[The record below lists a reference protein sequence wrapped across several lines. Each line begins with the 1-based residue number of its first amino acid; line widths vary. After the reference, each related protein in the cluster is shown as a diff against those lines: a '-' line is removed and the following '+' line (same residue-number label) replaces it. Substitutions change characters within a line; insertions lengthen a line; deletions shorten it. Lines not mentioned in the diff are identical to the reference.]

1 MLSKSKVAVTIIL
14 LLIMV
19 SFVSLLEAD
28 TAYALK
34 LNEYGSRAMSK
45 GDEGIDVAVLQQ
57 KLSRLN
63 YYSGSIDGIYGGA
76 TVESVKKFQ
85 RDNSLKVDGIFG
97 STSFE
102 AIPSLKSELN
112 HNISRDNIILLAR
125 IIHGEARGED
135 FKGKVAVGS
144 VILNRIKSSQ
154 FPDTIRDVILQK
166 GQFSSLMDG
175 QANYYPGEEEL
186 QAARAAL
193 LGYDPTL
200 GSVYFYNP
208 EIATNTAWISRRNFV
223 KRIGGHVFL
232 R

>member
-1 MLSKSKVAVTIIL
+1 MMLSKSRILISVML

-19 SFVSLLEAD
+19 SFVSLEKAEALD
-28 TAYALK
+28 LT
-34 LNEYGSRAMSK
+34 EFGSRVMQR

-57 KLSRLN
+57 KLKQLN
-63 YYSGSIDGIYGGA
+63 YYDGSIDGLYGAGTA
-76 TVESVKKFQ
+76 EAVKKFQ
-85 RDNSLKVDGIFG
+85 TDNGLKVDGIFG
-97 STSFE
+97 ESSFKI
-102 AIPSLKSELN
+102 IPDLKAELN
-112 HNISRDNIILLAR
+112 HNISRDDIILLAR

-144 VILNRIKSSQ
+144 VILNRIKSNK
-154 FPDTIRDVILQK
+154 FPNSIRNVILQK

-200 GSVYFYNP
+200 GSIYFYNP
-208 EIATNTAWISRRNFV
+208 AIATDTAWISHRNFV
-223 KRIGGHVFL
+223 TRIGGHVFL

>member
-1 MLSKSKVAVTIIL
+1 MLSRNKFLISVVL

-19 SFVSLLEAD
+19 SFVNLKEAK
-28 TAYALK
+28 ALD
-34 LNEYGSRAMSK
+34 LDEFGSRTLQRS
-45 GDEGIDVAVLQQ
+45 DEGIDVAVLQQ
-57 KLSRLN
+57 KLKQLN
-63 YYSGSIDGIYGGA
+63 YYSGSIDGIYGGG
-76 TVESVKKFQ
+76 TVEAVKKFQ
-85 RDNSLKVDGIFG
+85 RDNSLQVDGVFG
-97 STSFE
+97 QSSFDLMPE
-102 AIPSLKSELN
+102 LKADLN
-112 HNISRDNIILLAR
+112 YNISRDEIILLAR

-144 VILNRIKSSQ
+144 VILNRIKSNR
-154 FPDTIRDVILQK
+154 FPNTIRDVILQK

-200 GSVYFYNP
+200 GSIFFYNP
-208 EIATNTAWISRRNFV
+208 DIATNTAWISQRNFV
-223 KRIGGHVFL
+223 TRIGGHVFL

>member
-1 MLSKSKVAVTIIL
+1 MMLSRSRVVISVML

-19 SFVSLLEAD
+19 TFVNLEEVK
-28 TAYALK
+28 ALD
-34 LNEYGSRAMSK
+34 LAEFGSRAMGR

-57 KLSRLN
+57 KLKQLN
-63 YYSGSIDGIYGGA
+63 YYKGSIDGLYGGA
-76 TVESVKKFQ
+76 TVEAVKKFQ
-85 RDNSLKVDGIFG
+85 KDNELEVDGVFG
-97 STSFE
+97 ESAFKIVPDVK
-102 AIPSLKSELN
+102 AELN
-112 HNISRDNIILLAR
+112 YNISRDDIILLAR

-144 VILNRIKSSQ
+144 VILNRINSNQ

-200 GSVYFYNP
+200 GSIYFYNP
-208 EIATNTAWISRRNFV
+208 EVATNTAWISRRNFV
-223 KRIGGHVFL
+223 TRIGGHVFL

>member
-1 MLSKSKVAVTIIL
+1 MMLSKSKVLISVMA

-19 SFVSLLEAD
+19 TFVNLEEAE
-28 TAYALK
+28 ALD
-34 LNEYGSRAMSK
+34 LAEFGSRVMQR

-57 KLSRLN
+57 KLKQLN
-63 YYSGSIDGIYGGA
+63 YYNGSIDGLYGGGTA
-76 TVESVKKFQ
+76 EAVKKFQ
-85 RDNSLKVDGIFG
+85 KDNGLQADGVFGESSFAVIPDLK
-97 STSFE
+97 
-102 AIPSLKSELN
+102 AELSY
-112 HNISRDNIILLAR
+112 NISRDDIILLAR

-135 FKGKVAVGS
+135 FRGKVAVGS
-144 VILNRIKSSQ
+144 VILNRIKSNQ
-154 FPDTIRDVILQK
+154 FPNTIRDVILQK

-200 GSVYFYNP
+200 GSIYFYNP
-208 EIATNTAWISRRNFV
+208 DIATNTAWISRRNFV
-223 KRIGGHVFL
+223 TRIGGHVFL

>member
-1 MLSKSKVAVTIIL
+1 
-14 LLIMV
+14 MV
-19 SFVSLLEAD
+19 SFVNLEKVE
-28 TAYALK
+28 ALD
-34 LNEYGSRAMSK
+34 LAEFGSRVMSR

-57 KLSRLN
+57 KLKQLN
-63 YYSGSIDGIYGGA
+63 YYKGKLDGLYGSG
-76 TVESVKKFQ
+76 TVEAVKKFQ
-85 RDNSLKVDGIFG
+85 RDNGLKVDGVFG
-97 STSFE
+97 ESSFKV
-102 AIPSLKSELN
+102 IPNLKAELN
-112 HNISRDNIILLAR
+112 YNISRDDIILLAR

-135 FKGKVAVGS
+135 FKGKVAIGS
-144 VILNRIKSSQ
+144 VILNRINSNQ
-154 FPDTIRDVILQK
+154 FPNSIRDVILQK

-175 QANYYPGEEEL
+175 QAYYYPGEEEL

-223 KRIGGHVFL
+223 TRIGDHVFL

>member
-1 MLSKSKVAVTIIL
+1 MMLSRSRFLISVML

-19 SFVSLLEAD
+19 SFVTLEKAE
-28 TAYALK
+28 ALN
-34 LNEYGSRAMSK
+34 LTEFGSRVMQQ

-57 KLSRLN
+57 KLKQLN
-63 YYSGSIDGIYGGA
+63 YYNGSIDGLYGGA
-76 TVESVKKFQ
+76 TAEAVKKFQ
-85 RDNSLKVDGIFG
+85 NDNGLKADGVFG
-97 STSFE
+97 ESSFKI
-102 AIPSLKSELN
+102 IPDLKAELN
-112 HNISRDNIILLAR
+112 HNISRDDIILLAR

-135 FKGKVAVGS
+135 FRGKVAIGS
-144 VILNRIKSSQ
+144 VILNRIASNQ

-186 QAARAAL
+186 QAARAAI

-200 GSVYFYNP
+200 GSIYFYNP
-208 EIATNTAWISRRNFV
+208 DIATNTAWISRRNFV
-223 KRIGGHVFL
+223 TRIGGHVFL

>member
-1 MLSKSKVAVTIIL
+1 MLSRNKVLISVML

-19 SFVSLLEAD
+19 TFVNLKEAKAIELD
-28 TAYALK
+28 
-34 LNEYGSRAMSK
+34 EFGSRALSI

-57 KLSRLN
+57 KLKQLN
-63 YYSGSIDGIYGGA
+63 YYSGSIDGIYGDG
-76 TVESVKKFQ
+76 TVEAVKKFQ
-85 RDNSLKVDGIFG
+85 RNKGLKVDGVFG
-97 STSFE
+97 QSSYDL
-102 AIPSLKSELN
+102 IPELKAELN
-112 HNISRDNIILLAR
+112 YNITRDDIILLAR

-135 FKGKVAVGS
+135 FRGKVAVGS
-144 VILNRIKSSQ
+144 VILNRIKSNR

-200 GSVYFYNP
+200 GSIFFYNP
-208 EIATNTAWISRRNFV
+208 DIATNTAWISQRNFV
-223 KRIGGHVFL
+223 TRIGGHVFL

>member
-1 MLSKSKVAVTIIL
+1 ML

-19 SFVSLLEAD
+19 SFVNLEKVE
-28 TAYALK
+28 ALD
-34 LNEYGSRAMSK
+34 LAEFGSRVMSR

-57 KLSRLN
+57 KLKQLN
-63 YYSGSIDGIYGGA
+63 YYKGKLDGLYGSG
-76 TVESVKKFQ
+76 TVEAVKKFQ
-85 RDNSLKVDGIFG
+85 RDNGLKVDGVFG
-97 STSFE
+97 ESSFKV
-102 AIPSLKSELN
+102 IPNLKAELN
-112 HNISRDNIILLAR
+112 YNISRDDIILLAR

-135 FKGKVAVGS
+135 FKGKVAIGS
-144 VILNRIKSSQ
+144 VILNRINSNQ
-154 FPDTIRDVILQK
+154 FPNSIRDVILQK

-175 QANYYPGEEEL
+175 QAYYYPGEEEL

-223 KRIGGHVFL
+223 TRIGDHVFL

>member
-1 MLSKSKVAVTIIL
+1 MLSRNKLLISVML

-19 SFVSLLEAD
+19 NFVHLKEAKALELD
-28 TAYALK
+28 
-34 LNEYGSRAMSK
+34 EFGSRDLNS

-57 KLSRLN
+57 KLKQLN
-63 YYSGSIDGIYGGA
+63 YYSGSIDGIYGPG
-76 TVESVKKFQ
+76 TVESVRKFQ
-85 RDNSLKVDGIFG
+85 RANGLKVDGIFG
-97 STSFE
+97 RSSFE
-102 AIPSLKSELN
+102 LMPELKAQLSY
-112 HNISRDNIILLAR
+112 NITRDEIILLAR

-144 VILNRIKSSQ
+144 VILNRIKSNR

-193 LGYDPTL
+193 LGYDPTM
-200 GSVYFYNP
+200 GSIFFYNP
-208 EIATNTAWISRRNFV
+208 DIATNTAWISQRNFV
-223 KRIGGHVFL
+223 TRIGGHVFL

>member
-1 MLSKSKVAVTIIL
+1 MLSRNKVLISVML

-19 SFVSLLEAD
+19 SFVNLEEAK
-28 TAYALK
+28 AL
-34 LNEYGSRAMSK
+34 EIAEFGSRVMRR
-45 GDEGIDVAVLQQ
+45 GDEGIDVALLQQ
-57 KLSRLN
+57 KLKQLN
-63 YYSGSIDGIYGGA
+63 YYNGSIDGLYGGA
-76 TVESVKKFQ
+76 TVEAVKKFQ
-85 RDNSLKVDGIFG
+85 QANGLKADGVFG
-97 STSFE
+97 ESSFNVFPDSKVNLE
-102 AIPSLKSELN
+102 Y
-112 HNISRDNIILLAR
+112 NISRDDIILLAR

-144 VILNRIKSSQ
+144 VILNRIESNQ
-154 FPDTIRDVILQK
+154 FPNTIRDVILQK

-200 GSVYFYNP
+200 GSIYFYNP
-208 EIATNTAWISRRNFV
+208 DIATNTAWISRRNFV